1 MDKESKSRENDYQNR
16 REMPIMKR
24 QNMAGLITDDD
35 VDFQHHRRRSTDSVS
50 YIDMTPSNYAFEV
63 ANRRV
68 RVMMLLARCRCRGTR
83 PIVTHE
89 WHTDGDST
97 FRTRQF

>member
-1 MDKESKSRENDYQNR
+1 MDKESKIERKKDYQNR

-50 YIDMTPSNYAFEV
+50 HIDMTPSNYAFEV

-68 RVMMLLARCRCRGTR
+68 RMMMLR
-83 PIVTHE
+83 PISRH
-89 WHTDGDST
+89 ST
-97 FRTRQF
+97 NRYSRMAN

>member
-50 YIDMTPSNYAFEV
+50 HIDIDMTPSNDTFEV

-68 RVMMLLARCRCRGTR
+68 RMMMLR
-83 PIVTHE
+83 PIPISRHS
-89 WHTDGDST
+89 TDRHS
-97 FRTRQF
+97 RMAH

>member
-1 MDKESKSRENDYQNR
+1 
-16 REMPIMKR
+16 MPIMKR

-68 RVMMLLARCRCRGTR
+68 RMMMLR
-83 PIVTHE
+83 PISRH
-89 WHTDGDST
+89 ST
-97 FRTRQF
+97 NRYSRMAN

>member
-68 RVMMLLARCRCRGTR
+68 RMMMLR
-83 PIVTHE
+83 PISRH
-89 WHTDGDST
+89 ST
-97 FRTRQF
+97 NRYSRMAN

>member
-1 MDKESKSRENDYQNR
+1 MDKESKNAKCS
-16 REMPIMKR
+16 IMKR

-68 RVMMLLARCRCRGTR
+68 RMMMLR
-83 PIVTHE
+83 PISRH
-89 WHTDGDST
+89 ST
-97 FRTRQF
+97 NRYSRMAN

>member
-1 MDKESKSRENDYQNR
+1 MDKESKNAKCS
-16 REMPIMKR
+16 IMKR

-63 ANRRV
+63 ANRR
-68 RVMMLLARCRCRGTR
+68 
-83 PIVTHE
+83 
-89 WHTDGDST
+89 
-97 FRTRQF
+97 F